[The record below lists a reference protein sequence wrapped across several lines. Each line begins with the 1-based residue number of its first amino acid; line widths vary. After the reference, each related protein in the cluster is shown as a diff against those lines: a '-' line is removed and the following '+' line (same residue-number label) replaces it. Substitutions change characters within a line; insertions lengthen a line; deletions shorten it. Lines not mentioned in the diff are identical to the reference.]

1 MSNQIA
7 GLTKSAYC
15 HQLVSDHAVLKP
27 IRPIITRSDDVWSIQ
42 FATKPEGQ
50 DAFFSAKDKEYA
62 HLKDDLG
69 ENFDCG
75 QLSVT
80 LNQSTKILLI
90 NCYWHKWFLM
100 N

>member
-1 MSNQIA
+1 MVNTIVN
-7 GLTKSAYC
+7 G
-15 HQLVSDHAVLKP
+15 
-27 IRPIITRSDDVWSIQ
+27 
-42 FATKPEGQ
+42 KPEGQ

-80 LNQSTKILLI
+80 LNQSGQNPFDQLLLAK
-90 NCYWHKWFLM
+90 CLM